1 MLATAT
7 GGGGAGSN
15 DWASSGGGGGGAVRS
30 GTRAALFSSHPP
42 ASLSTLVCGDGDL
55 EQMGDEL
62 DEEAEVDDEEG
73 GL

>member
-7 GGGGAGSN
+7 CGGGGGSN

-30 GTRAALFSSHPP
+30 GTRALFSSHPP

-55 EQMGDEL
+55 EQTGDEL
-62 DEEAEVDDEEG
+62 DEEAEVDDDEG